1 MAGSPDVAS
10 TRTTVKLKR
19 MKRALHTVARMA
31 ILLLAVSPLIS
42 QPRIDTREIERR
54 IFEEVNR
61 VRRAEGL
68 GHLEWN
74 ERLAQE
80 ARRHAQNMV
89 AGKFFSHHDPV
100 RGDLDERLNASH
112 IQWWNCSENLFYE
125 RGHQDPVPMAVR
137 NWLASP
143 GHRKNMLDKAMTE
156 TGVGVAIEGADSVY
170 IVQQFIRPPDAPP
183 SKSR

>member
-1 MAGSPDVAS
+1 M
-10 TRTTVKLKR
+10 
-19 MKRALHTVARMA
+19 
-31 ILLLAVSPLIS
+31 LLLTVTPLGS
-42 QPRIDTREIERR
+42 QPRIDTLEIERR

-68 GHLEWN
+68 EGLAWN

-80 ARRHAQNMV
+80 ARRHAQSMA
-89 AGKFFSHHDPV
+89 AGKFFAHSDPV
-100 RGDLDERLNASH
+100 RGDLSERLNASH

-125 RGHQDPVPMAVR
+125 RGHQDPVPIAVR

-143 GHRKNMLDKAMTE
+143 GHRRNILDKVMTE
-156 TGVGVAIEGADSVY
+156 TGVGVAVEGSGSVF

-183 SKSR
+183 KRSR

>member
-1 MAGSPDVAS
+1 MKYVCRRP
-10 TRTTVKLKR
+10 VKLER
-19 MKRALHTVARMA
+19 MKRALHTVARLAM
-31 ILLLAVSPLIS
+31 LLLAVSPLGS
-42 QPRIDTREIERR
+42 QPRVDTHEIERR

-61 VRRAEGL
+61 VRRDEGL
-68 GHLEWN
+68 EGLEWN

-89 AGKFFSHHDPV
+89 ARGFFAHRDPV

-125 RGHQDPVPMAVR
+125 RGQQDPVPIAVR
-137 NWLASP
+137 NWLKSP
-143 GHRKNMLDKAMTE
+143 GHRRNMLDKVMTE
-156 TGVGVAIEGADSVY
+156 TGVGVAVEGANAVF

-183 SKSR
+183 KRSR